1 MKIAALALALGVA
14 ALPLFAQETV
24 QVHLVEVP
32 VTVLDHDGN
41 PVRGLKA
48 ANFEL
53 FDDGKRQTITAF
65 DAIDFAST
73 ASVSAIAPVNPNA
86 RRSFLLLF
94 DLGYSDVKSIERAR
108 IAARQFLSAN
118 VQPRDLVSVGLIDP
132 DKGFQLLTAF
142 TTDRN
147 MVAAAIAKPQQY
159 RGADPLQLSD
169 LDAFGNP
176 IGGENITPDAGG
188 TSGTGN
194 AAEADAQ
201 LAEIKEMTSRA
212 NRDFA
217 VGRVQNEIQALGVL
231 AATLRSVPGRKQV
244 VYLSGG
250 FDPAL
255 VRGRNARGASRADR
269 ADMENAISGQAYRT
283 NNDARFGNTAAL
295 NILDEVNKIFKQ
307 SDVVLNAIDIAGI
320 QIEGDPN
327 LRRPASISNDGLHML
342 ADPTG
347 GTVFENSNDMHGNFD
362 RMMREQEVVYV
373 LAFQAQASKPG
384 KLHTLTVKTVD
395 VPSSKVH
402 NRIAYYEG
410 GGETP
415 VERVLSNAE
424 IIMNDIPQR
433 DVRIAALAA
442 AVPAAKRAEVAL
454 FLEINGQDLL
464 RDTTKAAPAD
474 IFVYAFDEQGIVRDR
489 LYQRINVDPAKASA
503 AVKQNGIKYFATL
516 AVPPGRYAIK
526 TLVVLPGSQK
536 HGYSR
541 TDLLVPTA
549 TEMAVL
555 PPLFFDKPGQWAM
568 LKGVQRD
575 AASAYPFQL
584 NGEPFVPSAAPLFH
598 AEEAREFALF
608 LYNVSAEEMMM
619 QATVTDSAGKTRPAD
634 PALARQL
641 QGEGVTKLVF
651 QYTPAGLPAGPATLD
666 LTLHKKGST
675 DIHRA
680 SIPLMVGSGSD

>member
-1 MKIAALALALGVA
+1 
-14 ALPLFAQETV
+14 
-24 QVHLVEVP
+24 
-32 VTVLDHDGN
+32 
-41 PVRGLKA
+41 
-48 ANFEL
+48 
-53 FDDGKRQTITAF
+53 
-65 DAIDFAST
+65 
-73 ASVSAIAPVNPNA
+73 
-86 RRSFLLLF
+86 
-94 DLGYSDVKSIERAR
+94 
-108 IAARQFLSAN
+108 
-118 VQPRDLVSVGLIDP
+118 
-132 DKGFQLLTAF
+132 
-142 TTDRN
+142 

-159 RGADPLQLSD
+159 RGSDPLQLSD

-176 IGGENITPDAGG
+176 IGGESPAPDAGG
-188 TSGTGN
+188 TSSGTGN
-194 AAEADAQ
+194 AAQADAQ
-201 LAEIKEMTSRA
+201 LAEIKEMTNRA

-217 VGRVQNEIQALGVL
+217 VGRLQSQIQTLGEL

-244 VYLSGG
+244 VFLSGG

-255 VRGRNARGASRADR
+255 IRGRNARGSSRADR
-269 ADMENAISGQAYRT
+269 ADMDNAISGQVYRT
-283 NNDARFGNTAAL
+283 NNDARFGSSAAL
-295 NILDEVNKIFKQ
+295 NILDEATKIFKQ

-320 QIEGDPN
+320 QIEGDSS
-327 LRRPASISNDGLHML
+327 LRRPATVSNDGLHLL

-362 RMMREQEVVYV
+362 RMMRQQEVVYV

-384 KLHTLTVKTVD
+384 KAHTLTVKTVD
-395 VPSSKVH
+395 VPNSKVH
-402 NRIAYYEG
+402 NRVAYYEG

-442 AVPAAKRAEVAL
+442 AIPAAKRAEVAL

-489 LYQRINVDPAKASA
+489 LYQRINVDPAKASD

-536 HGYSR
+536 HGFAR
-541 TDLLVPTA
+541 TELLVPAA
-549 TEMAVL
+549 TDMAVL
-555 PPLFFDKPGQWAM
+555 PPLFFDTPGQWAM

-575 AASAYPFQL
+575 DAPYPFQL
-584 NGEPFVPSAAPLFH
+584 NGEPFVPSAAPLVH
-598 AEEAREFALF
+598 AAEEREFALF
-608 LYNVSAEEMMM
+608 LYNASAEEMMM

-651 QYTPAGLPAGPATLD
+651 QYTRPACPPVPRL
-666 LTLHKKGST
+666 
-675 DIHRA
+675 
-680 SIPLMVGSGSD
+680 SI